1 MSTAAVTETALGL
14 TLRASSAQAPGTVC
28 IALYLGP
35 SQLGAFMQVL
45 TPWLPNFNPNI
56 FR

>member
-1 MSTAAVTETALGL
+1 MSTAAVTETALKL

-56 FR
+56 FQ